1 MPTGTVLGKGI
12 RQTVGWP
19 ASAVKQI
26 VLHSD
31 WEGVQKTPPVV
42 QVRIMH
48 MGSQPFDAGQIK
60 VDETSVTTITNDTD
74 CNGCSFTRIDDG
86 PATVAFH
93 TNP

>member
-1 MPTGTVLGKGI
+1 MPTGHITSGI
-12 RQTVGWP
+12 RQSEGW
-19 ASAVKQI
+19 ASGSVKQI

-31 WEGVQKTPPVV
+31 WNGVQSAPPEIAL
-42 QVRIMH
+42 RIMH
-48 MGSQPFDAGQIK
+48 LNSQPFDAGILS
-60 VDETSVTTITNDTD
+60 VDETEIYVIGTPAD